1 MEIDSRFKQRHPNLT
16 GIRGLLRHC
25 FQWYINGL
33 TSFFSTLPRYLAV
46 VAGVI
51 SEADYVFI
59 PESPPPVDWEAK
71 LCTKLEQARTL
82 SSVLG
87 NEECDL
93 TLVLLC

>member
-1 MEIDSRFKQRHPNLT
+1 MKL
-16 GIRGLLRHC
+16 
-25 FQWYINGL
+25 
-33 TSFFSTLPRYLAV
+33 SFFHDARRYLAV

-71 LCTKLEQARTL
+71 LCTKLEQASI

-87 NEECDL
+87 KGECDPRFSL
-93 TLVLLC
+93 CRIFYFFTVYTLADHQSFFNIHNLLHFCYLIAL